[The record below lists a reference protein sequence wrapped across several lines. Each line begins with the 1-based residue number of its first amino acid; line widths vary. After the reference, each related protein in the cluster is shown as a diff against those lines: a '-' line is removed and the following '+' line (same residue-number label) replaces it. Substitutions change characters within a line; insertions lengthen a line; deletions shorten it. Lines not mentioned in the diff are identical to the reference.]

1 MIIRMVLDFGFCIP
15 CSGAQVDL
23 EGANGRTPLHEAA
36 NAGHCEVIKVLMSN
50 QADPMLRDSSND
62 MPYDLAF
69 KNDDKEVDKFIH
81 ARDTILLVFGRFLLL
96 FVFP

>member
-1 MIIRMVLDFGFCIP
+1 M
-15 CSGAQVDL
+15 DL

-36 NAGHCEVIKVLMSN
+36 NASHCDVIKVLISK

-69 KNDDKEVDKFIH
+69 KNDDKEV
-81 ARDTILLVFGRFLLL
+81 RR
-96 FVFP
+96 